1 MKKII
6 YIAACLFLTIAMQAQ
21 DRKMPNP
28 GPAPK
33 INIKKPESFT
43 LKNGLKVLIVENH
56 KLPRVSFTLTLD
68 NPPYAEG
75 AKKGVSDL
83 LSSMLGNGT
92 ETISKDAY
100 NEEIDFLGADIN
112 FWSSGAS
119 ANGLSRYSDRI
130 LELMADGALN
140 PLLVQEEFDKEKAKL
155 IEGLKSEEKSVPAIA
170 RRVENVLTYGK
181 EHYNGEF
188 TSEETLNNVSL
199 ADVKLNY
206 NTYFVPGNAYLVIVG
221 DVNFKDTKK
230 KVEKLFGKWKKAIA
244 PKLEY
249 SDPKDVQY
257 SQINFI
263 DAPNAVQSEVSL
275 VNLSNLKMTDKDYFA
290 VLMANQILGGGGEGR
305 LFLNLREK
313 HGWTYGSYS
322 SIGADKYIKKFR
334 SSASVRNAVTDSA
347 IVEVF
352 NELKKIRTEL
362 VSEEDLKNAKA
373 KYIGNFVMQIE
384 KPTTVARYALNKE
397 TQNLPDDFYEN
408 YMANINAVTPQDVLN
423 AAQKY
428 FLANNTRVVVVGKA
442 ADVLPNLEKMS
453 KEHKLP
459 IFYFDKYGNPAEK
472 PVVQKPIPAGVTAQ
486 TVLQKYID
494 VIGGEKALK
503 NVKTVNVIAESTFQG
518 MQMQLNLKKA
528 KNKMAMEIN
537 GMGMTLMKQVVN
549 ENAGYAVQQGKRKDF
564 SGDELKEMQEKT
576 KNMFEELAWLND
588 NNVKLV
594 GIETIRDND
603 AYAIKNGDST
613 NYYDV
618 KSGFKVA
625 EKEET
630 ESEGQKVS
638 QMTYFEDYKDVK
650 GLKFPYKMISNMG
663 VDIEFTTSDVK
674 INEGVTDKDFE

>member
-1 MKKII
+1 MKKLV
-6 YIAACLFLTIAMQAQ
+6 YIAASLFLTMTLQAQ
-21 DRKMPNP
+21 DRSMPTP

-33 INIKKPESFT
+33 ININKPESFT
-43 LKNGLKVLIVENH
+43 LKNGMKVLIVENH
-56 KLPRVSFTLTLD
+56 KLPRVSYTLTLD

-83 LSSMLGNGT
+83 VSSMLGNGT
-92 ETISKDAY
+92 EKTSKDAF
-100 NEEIDFLGADIN
+100 NEEIDFLGARVN

-119 ANGLSRYSDRI
+119 ASGLSRYSDRI
-130 LELMADGALN
+130 LELMAEGALQ
-140 PLLVQEEFDKEKAKL
+140 PLFVQEEFEKEKAKI
-155 IEGLKSEEKSVPAIA
+155 IEGLKADEKSVPSIA

-181 EHYNGEF
+181 DHYNGEF
-188 TSEETLNNVSL
+188 TSEETLNNVTL

-221 DVNFKDTKK
+221 DVDFKETKK

-263 DAPNAVQSEVSL
+263 DASNAVQSEVSL

-322 SIGADKYIKKFR
+322 SIGAGKYVKKFR
-334 SSASVRNAVTDSA
+334 SSASVRNTVTDSA
-347 IVEVF
+347 IVEIF

-373 KYIGNFVMQIE
+373 KYVGNFVMQIE
-384 KPTTVARYALNKE
+384 KPSTVARYALNKE
-397 TQNLPDDFYEN
+397 TQNLPDDFYET
-408 YMANINAVTPQDVLN
+408 YMENINAVTPEDVRN

-442 ADVLPNLEKMS
+442 ADVLPGLERIS

-459 IFYFDKYGNPAEK
+459 IFYFDKFGNPTEK
-472 PVVQKPIPAGVTAQ
+472 PVVKKEVPAGVTAQ
-486 TVLQKYID
+486 SVLNKYIE
-494 VIGGEKALK
+494 VIGGEKAVK
-503 NVKTVNVIAESTFQG
+503 DVKTLYSIASATVQG
-518 MQMQLNLKKA
+518 TPLEMHIKTA
-528 KNKMAMEIN
+528 KNKMALDMLA
-537 GMGMTLMKQVVN
+537 MGMPMMKQVVTDKKAYMVQQGQRKDFTGDDLKKMQEAVGTFKELKLLGN
-549 ENAGYAVQQGKRKDF
+549 KDVVLKGIETVKEADAYAVQL
-564 SGDELKEMQEKT
+564 GDAT
-576 KNMFEELAWLND
+576 
-588 NNVKLV
+588 
-594 GIETIRDND
+594 
-603 AYAIKNGDST
+603 Y
-613 NYYDV
+613 YYDV
-618 KSGFKVA
+618 NTGFKVA
-625 EKEET
+625 ESKEMEQA
-630 ESEGQKVS
+630 GQKMT
-638 QMTYFEDYKDVK
+638 QFTYFEDYKDVK
-650 GLKFPYKMISNMG
+650 GLKFPYKTTLSVGM
-663 VDIEFTTSDVK
+663 DLEFTTSEVK